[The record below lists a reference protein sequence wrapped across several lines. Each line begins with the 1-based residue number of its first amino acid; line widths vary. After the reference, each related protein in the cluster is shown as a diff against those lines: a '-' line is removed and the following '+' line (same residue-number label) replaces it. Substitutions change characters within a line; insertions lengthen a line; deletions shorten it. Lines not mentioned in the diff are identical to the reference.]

1 MLFTVSE
8 ANAALPEVVKKFEMA
23 KAKKDSVARAQAEL
37 EAIAAGTIEQYVT
50 AKRRLNTAVTQF
62 YAAVETLEETGA
74 VVKDIDQ
81 GLLDFPAKMFDSEVW
96 LCWKYGEDTI
106 AFWHEKET
114 GFGSRKPLAVDAD
127 TLV

>member
-8 ANAALPEVVKKFEMA
+8 ANAALPKVVKKFEMV
-23 KAKKDSVARAQAEL
+23 KAKKDTVAGAQAEL
-37 EAIAAGTIEQYVT
+37 EATTAGTMEQYVR
-50 AKRRLNTAVTQF
+50 AKRRLNSAVTQF

-81 GLLDFPAKMFDSEVW
+81 GLLDFPAKMFDNEVW
-96 LCWKYGEDTI
+96 LCWKYGEGAI
-106 AFWHEKET
+106 SFWHEKET